1 MVDLLVTVI
10 PVDILSIEIVS
21 GMMAFAGR
29 YVIYHSLLGGS

>member
-10 PVDILSIEIVS
+10 PVAILSIEIVS
-21 GMMAFAGR
+21 GMAFVGR